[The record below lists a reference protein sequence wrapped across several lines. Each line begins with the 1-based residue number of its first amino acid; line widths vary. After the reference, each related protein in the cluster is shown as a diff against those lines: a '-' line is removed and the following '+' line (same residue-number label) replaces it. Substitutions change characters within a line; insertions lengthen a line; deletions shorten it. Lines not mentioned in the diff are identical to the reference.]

1 MRLLFIALIASI
13 AFTSCKKETETITE
27 TVTVDGSQP
36 VGTFSIMKSGTL
48 VEQNSTGTT
57 GTVQLGTDAEG
68 TQFLKLTG
76 GFNSNFGTGTL
87 IAYLSTSSTYMADPA
102 NGNPDLKLVGQ
113 VPAGGD
119 RYLKIA
125 PAAGAQFDNVILW
138 CASAGIPFGYAT
150 LN

>member
-1 MRLLFIALIASI
+1 MRLLFIALIASV

-36 VGTFSIMKSGTL
+36 VGTFTEMKSGTL
-48 VEQNSTGTT
+48 VEQNATGTT
-57 GTVQLGTDAEG
+57 GTVKLGTDSEG

-87 IAYLSTSSTYMADPA
+87 IAYLSTSAEYMADPA
-102 NGNPDLKLVGQ
+102 NGNPDLKLVGP
-113 VPAGGD
+113 VTAAGD
-119 RYLKIA
+119 RFIKIA
-125 PAAGAQFDNVILW
+125 PAAGAQFDHVILW
-138 CASAGIPFGYAT
+138 CASAGIPFGYAP